1 MQGFSYAQLL
11 QALQVWPLK
20 ASEGYVQS
28 LNRIIYL
35 GELRVII
42 DLDLDIF
49 DVRDTVTL
57 APGATSI
64 PKPSGV
70 STPIAFTAPI
80 ALNAVSATL
89 AAPWTGT
96 TGQYVLTFTLAAP
109 PPFTAPSV
117 GLTQYPLQVVTL
129 TNGQTTATWSV
140 PMPAGV
146 TASAL
151 LNPQAI
157 VERSLFVIY
166 NGAPKVLVKRS
177 LEFVEMYAQATAG
190 QPRYYADDG
199 LSSWLIAPATDALAT
214 AARRRYVQ
222 RPPSIVIAGNTW
234 IGDNVGQLLFTAC
247 LMEAEQWLKADD
259 RYGDFKTKYYE
270 ELLPNARGEV
280 MVAARSGVYAPL
292 APIASV
298 PGPPAAPAPAQGG

>member
-1 MQGFSYAQLL
+1 MQGFSYAQLI

-20 ASEGYVQS
+20 ASEGYLQS

-49 DVRDTVTL
+49 DVRDSVAL

-70 STPIAFTAPI
+70 STVLAFTAGI

-89 AAPWTGT
+89 SAPWAGT
-96 TGQYVLTFTLAAP
+96 TGPYVVTFTLAAP
-109 PPFTAPSV
+109 PPFSAPSV
-117 GLTQYPLQVVTL
+117 GPTQYPLQVVTL
-129 TNGQTTATWSV
+129 TNGQTTATWPV
-140 PMPAGV
+140 PMPAAV

-151 LNPQAI
+151 LNPQSI
-157 VERSLFVIY
+157 VERSLFVLY
-166 NGAPKVLVKRS
+166 NGAPKTLVKRS
-177 LEFVEMYAQATAG
+177 LEFVEMYAVAAPG

-199 LSSWLIAPATDALAT
+199 LATWLIAPAADAFAT

-222 RPPSIVIAGNTW
+222 RPPSLVIAGNTW
-234 IGDNVGQLLFTAC
+234 IGDNQGQLLFAAC
-247 LMEAEQWLKADD
+247 LMESDHWLKADD
-259 RYGDFKTKYYE
+259 RYADWKTKYYE

-280 MVAARSGVYAPL
+280 MIAARSGVYAPL

-298 PGPPAAPAPAQGG
+298 PGPPPQAPAPAG